1 MENIVL
7 KATSRNLIGKKVKV
21 LRREGLLPAVIYGRD
36 VDTIPISLNYHEAS
50 QILPGVTSS
59 QFIVI
64 DVEGEPHTTLV
75 RERQRDPVTWKLIH
89 VDFQELSMTEKLRT
103 AVSLVLTGEAPA
115 ISSYG
120 GVLVTGQDSLM
131 VECLPADLPER
142 IEVDLSTLQEI
153 GDAIY
158 VGDIVAPKNLEI
170 LTDLEEMIALI
181 TAPVTVEEIEEEEA
195 EELEAEV
202 EEPEVIEK
210 GRKEEDEEE

>member
-1 MENIVL
+1 MDNIVL
-7 KATSRNLIGKKVKV
+7 KATSRNVIGKKVKV

-36 VDTIPISLNYHEAS
+36 VETIPISLDYHEAS

-64 DVEGEPHTTLV
+64 DVEGETHTTLV
-75 RERQRDPVTWKLIH
+75 RERQRDPVTWSLIH

-131 VECLPADLPER
+131 VECLPSDLPER
-142 IEVDLSTLQEI
+142 IEVDLSALEEI

-158 VGDIVAPKNLEI
+158 VGDIAAPNNVEI

-181 TAPVTVEEIEEEEA
+181 TAPAAVEEVEEEEEI
-195 EELEAEV
+195 EELEAEA

-210 GRKEEDEEE
+210 GKKEEEE